1 MDVSPLAVVFSFLAA
16 LGFASGT
23 ILVRIGTQR
32 VSAPTTAF
40 FTVFTGAILLLVLAF
55 AFHLPDILALAP
67 TTWAWFALMGAMA
80 YPIARVLVNRSIMVV
95 GASRAAAM
103 SAFQPVFALTL
114 GVAFLGERPTLLV
127 GLGTPVVVC
136 GLLLVFLSEPRNG
149 SSSQVFSRK
158 TVGYLLALGAAAAFG
173 SRDVISR
180 HVVSDL
186 APPLVAAAFALVLGG
201 CMLFVLTHRDA
212 VNSVR
217 TLPKRYILVCGLA
230 GVVLGL
236 AVAAL
241 FQALSLAPVTVVSP
255 INASNPLI
263 TLVLAHLFLKRL
275 ESINLLLVVGTLLSV
290 SGVAMV
296 IIGAAT

>member
-1 MDVSPLAVVFSFLAA
+1 
-16 LGFASGT
+16 
-23 ILVRIGTQR
+23 
-32 VSAPTTAF
+32 
-40 FTVFTGAILLLVLAF
+40 
-55 AFHLPDILALAP
+55 
-67 TTWAWFALMGAMA
+67 
-80 YPIARVLVNRSIMVV
+80 
-95 GASRAAAM
+95 
-103 SAFQPVFALTL
+103 
-114 GVAFLGERPTLLV
+114 
-127 GLGTPVVVC
+127 
-136 GLLLVFLSEPRNG
+136 
-149 SSSQVFSRK
+149 
-158 TVGYLLALGAAAAFG
+158 
-173 SRDVISR
+173 
-180 HVVSDL
+180 
-186 APPLVAAAFALVLGG
+186 
-201 CMLFVLTHRDA
+201 MLFVLTHRDV